1 MFISFFSPSLSQSSY
16 DLIIG
21 AANFVLNR
29 TKYRPKIGII
39 CGSGL
44 GSFGDCIENAEIIQ
58 YKEIPNFPVST
69 VEGHL
74 GQLVFGDIKG
84 VPVMCM
90 QGRFH
95 YYEGYS
101 LAKCCMP
108 IRVMK
113 IIGITHLI
121 VTNAAGSLNEK
132 YNVGDI
138 VVMKDHINFL
148 GLAGISPLRGVNESR
163 FGPRF
168 LPTNNSYDGALV
180 AHALDIADEMNL
192 KNSVH
197 EGVYVCVG
205 GPTYESIAEARL
217 LVAFGGD
224 CAGMS
229 TVHEVSSIFF
239 CCHCYCRLSY

>member
-1 MFISFFSPSLSQSSY
+1 MS
-16 DLIIG
+16 
-21 AANFVLNR
+21 R

-44 GSFGDCIENAEIIQ
+44 GSFGECIDNVEIIP
-58 YKEIPNFPVST
+58 YEEIPNFPVST
-69 VEGHL
+69 VEGHR
-74 GQLVFGDIKG
+74 GQMIFGKIDS

-95 YYEGYS
+95 YFEGYS

-121 VTNAAGSLNEK
+121 ITNAAGALNEN

-138 VVMKDHINFL
+138 VVLKDHINFL
-148 GLAGISPLRGVNESR
+148 GLSGFSPLRGPNETR

-168 LPTNNSYDGALV
+168 LPTNNSYDCTLK
-180 AHALDIADEMNL
+180 AHALDIADEMNI
-192 KNSVH
+192 KSAVH

-205 GPTYESIAEARL
+205 GPTYESIAEVRML
-217 LVAFGGD
+217 KAFGGD

-229 TVHEVSSIFF
+229 TVHEV
-239 CCHCYCRLSY
+239 CYQHSYCVSLVT